1 MIYAV
6 FKASKE
12 LKKLVNKRNKLQL
25 VEANTL
31 IVELDRYAE
40 EQGFTSSVEITIY
53 ENESILFRDEVL
65 VGEGT
70 ALNLILLVNSTLT
83 TTFADTPE
91 EEKRALMKKIENEF
105 MNAPSVIHSDEP
117 QEKVEIKEKRVSQSI
132 KPTIEVEVVH
142 KELPEIKQK
151 NKKIKSPKI
160 GMTKKTTKIVLIVVP
175 ILIFSSTVSVLFF
188 NSFSS
193 DPKASQSNSEVSSS
207 VESDGYKKLIEQNNY
222 LKAYNDYP
230 KNQSE
235 ILALLVKD
243 NNKAGLKEIAEGADS
258 KEAFFDYYF
267 LNKEWKKVIEYQV
280 VSKSKE
286 RQAMLAYAYIQEGK
300 IEEAEIINEV
310 LMNKELTLQ
319 MEEYKLTSAYKAIQD
334 GKVDEAKKMNEML
347 KNDDL
352 EAALSNAQIAVTL
365 LKKYEKDSSDPNLSP
380 EVQNEAKKNAEAMR
394 VQLKEIGKGYL
405 NE

>member
-25 VEANTL
+25 VEANAL

-117 QEKVEIKEKRVSQSI
+117 QEKVEIKGKRVSQSI

-151 NKKIKSPKI
+151 NKKIKWPKI

-207 VESDGYKKLIEQNNY
+207 VESDGYKKLIEQKNY

-334 GKVDEAKKMNEML
+334 GKVDEAKKMNETL

>member
-151 NKKIKSPKI
+151 NKKIKWPKI

-334 GKVDEAKKMNEML
+334 GKVDEAKKMNETL

-365 LKKYEKDSSDPNLSP
+365 LKKYEKDSSDPNLSS
-380 EVQNEAKKNAEAMR
+380 EVQDEAKKNAEAMR